1 MHHARRKRRRR
12 GIAPSHA
19 IAALEARH
27 ETKLFDRI
35 GRRIAL
41 TEAGRVF
48 LMEARAILARAGAAE
63 LALSEF
69 GTLKRGTLCV
79 RASQTIAGYWLP
91 RHLVAFQR
99 AYPRLWIQRPSSER
113 RRDLNPPIHALPSAH
128 YEPLRHPRAPGLS
141 LTGFRLVSRTPPW
154 GFPYFVT
161 CVAIEQYGVEKTEDR
176 SLLAISRT
184 VRKERGDQHSLK
196 ATGGTSDR
204 DGGIAVRLLR
214 TTYLVQ
220 LDALT
225 NRVLFSLVT
234 HSVPEDR
241 RSRCGYSFAH
251 LV

>member
-1 MHHARRKRRRR
+1 MAV
-12 GIAPSHA
+12 SHA

-79 RASQTIAGYWLP
+79 QASQTIAGYWLP

-113 RRDLNPPIHALPSAH
+113 RRDFNPPIFALPSAH
-128 YEPLRHPRAPGLS
+128 YEPLRHPRAPGQS
-141 LTGFRLVSRTPPW
+141 LTGFRLVSRTTPW
-154 GFPYFVT
+154 GFPYFVR
-161 CVAIEQYGVEKTEDR
+161 CLAIEQYGVEKTEDR
-176 SLLAISRT
+176 FLLAISRT
-184 VRKERGDQHSLK
+184 VPQ
-196 ATGGTSDR
+196 
-204 DGGIAVRLLR
+204 R
-214 TTYLVQ
+214 TW
-220 LDALT
+220 
-225 NRVLFSLVT
+225 
-234 HSVPEDR
+234 
-241 RSRCGYSFAH
+241 RSAFA
-251 LV
+251 